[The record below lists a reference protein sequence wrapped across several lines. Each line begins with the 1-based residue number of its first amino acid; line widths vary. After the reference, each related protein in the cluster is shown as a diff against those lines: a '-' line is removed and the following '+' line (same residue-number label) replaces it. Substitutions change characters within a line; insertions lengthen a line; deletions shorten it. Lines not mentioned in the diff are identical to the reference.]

1 MNRFLLAVAAS
12 VVISTSVIAAE
23 QQPKDRTRL
32 DQIEQSL
39 KSDVPRVLCLDN
51 NFATGGQPSEQ
62 AFAKVAASGFHSVLS
77 LRAAGEGID
86 LTKERALV
94 EKAGLRYFNIPVVS
108 TAPRV
113 EQADEF
119 IRLVKEKSNHPMLIN
134 CASAN
139 RVGAFMM
146 IHRVVEQG
154 WRPLTKRSKSVCEA
168 TSSRSSPK
176 TTLRRT
182 SLSAGKGSGFRS
194 EVTPGS
200 IPERFVSLTP
210 QHL

>member
-1 MNRFLLAVAAS
+1 MNRFLLAVAVS

-23 QQPKDRTRL
+23 PQPKDRARL

-62 AFAKVAASGFHSVLS
+62 AFTKVAASGFHSVLS

-86 LTKERALV
+86 LIKERSLV

-108 TAPRV
+108 SAPRA

-134 CASAN
+134 CSTAN

-146 IHRVVEQG
+146 IYRVLEQG
-154 WRPLTKRSKSVCEA
+154 WSEEKALDEA
-168 TSSRSSPK
+168 LK
-176 TTLRRT
+176 IGLRGDELKKFAHSYIAQNQARR
-182 SLSAGKGSGFRS
+182 G
-194 EVTPGS
+194 
-200 IPERFVSLTP
+200 
-210 QHL
+210 

>member
-1 MNRFLLAVAAS
+1 MSKFLLAVAAS
-12 VVISTSVIAAE
+12 VVISTAVIATE
-23 QQPKDRTRL
+23 PQPKDRARL
-32 DQIEQSL
+32 DQIERYL
-39 KSDVPRVLCLDN
+39 RSDVPRVLCLDDS
-51 NFATGGQPSEQ
+51 FATGGQPSEQ
-62 AFAKVAASGFHSVLS
+62 AFAKVAASGFRSILS

-94 EKAGLRYFNIPVVS
+94 EKTGLRYFNIPVVS

-146 IHRVVEQG
+146 IYRVVEQG
-154 WRPLTKRSKSVCEA
+154 WSEEKALDEA
-168 TSSRSSPK
+168 LK
-176 TTLRRT
+176 IGLRGDELKKFAQNYITQNQARR
-182 SLSAGKGSGFRS
+182 G
-194 EVTPGS
+194 
-200 IPERFVSLTP
+200 
-210 QHL
+210 

>member
-23 QQPKDRTRL
+23 QQPKDRARL

-39 KSDVPRVLCLDN
+39 KSDVPRVLCLDD

-94 EKAGLRYFNIPVVS
+94 EKTGLRYFNIPVVS
-108 TAPRV
+108 TAPRA

-146 IHRVVEQG
+146 IYRVVEQG
-154 WRPLTKRSKSVCEA
+154 WSEEKALDEA
-168 TSSRSSPK
+168 LK
-176 TTLRRT
+176 IGLRGDELKKFAQ
-182 SLSAGKGSGFRS
+182 SYIAQNKQSAGKTDC
-194 EVTPGS
+194 V
-200 IPERFVSLTP
+200 LK
-210 QHL
+210 